1 MKQIQ
6 WILGLIFLNLFCI
19 VHAQSPEEPTL
30 VKTRLVHLGTKA
42 PIHDVGL
49 WKDGKFQEL
58 RIPSSHFPEPVEY
71 VGPNPI
77 TLVRMGKD
85 EAGEKQP
92 IPVAQAYI
100 PEESEEVLLL
110 MVPMAPQKTSVEK
123 PEKGEEHAGPA
134 ALRYAVKVIDFSP
147 SVFPDGSFF
156 LWNLTGRPLVG
167 VVGEVSFQAEP
178 NQQLILQPD
187 INGKPKALD
196 AKIMYADD
204 ASRKSYTSRKWFLQP
219 HQKFMMVMTAN
230 PEKPDGYLLKTIRY

>member
-6 WILGLIFLNLFCI
+6 WILGLIFLNLFYV
-19 VHAQSPEEPTL
+19 VHAQSPEEQTL

-49 WKDGKFQEL
+49 WKDGKFEEL

-77 TLVRMGKD
+77 TFVYLVEN
-85 EAGEKQP
+85 EAGEKRP
-92 IPVAQAYI
+92 VPVAQAYI
-100 PEESEEVLLL
+100 PEGSEEVLLL
-110 MVPMAPQKTSVEK
+110 MVPMAPKKTSAAK
-123 PEKGEEHAGPA
+123 SEKGEDHAGA
-134 ALRYAVKVIDFSP
+134 APHRYAVKVIDFSP

-178 NQQLILQPD
+178 NRHLILQPD

-219 HQKFMMVMTAN
+219 HQKFMMVMTADPEN
-230 PEKPDGYLLKTIRY
+230 PDSYLLKTIRY